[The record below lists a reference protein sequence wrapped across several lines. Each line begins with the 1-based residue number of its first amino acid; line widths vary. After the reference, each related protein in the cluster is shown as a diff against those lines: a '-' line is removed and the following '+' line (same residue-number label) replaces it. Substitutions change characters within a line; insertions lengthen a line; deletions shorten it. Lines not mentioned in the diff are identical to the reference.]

1 MHTDGGETVV
11 VVVELHADLICL
23 SIWCFY
29 PNILLH
35 FEHVYFILYG
45 DAPK

>member
-11 VVVELHADLICL
+11 VELHAVLSGL
-23 SIWCFY
+23 SIWSFF

-35 FEHVYFILYG
+35 FEHVYFIAAG
-45 DAPK
+45 DASK